1 MLDVQCSDFWLLP
14 SNNPQP
20 STLNRAET
28 ARFSFHDLAIYG
40 EKTLKQTGFMSVL
53 SSMHSRRA
61 FTLIEL
67 LVVIAII
74 GILAALLLPVLGRAK
89 QRAYMATDLNNTK
102 QIMLA
107 AQMYAADAGDFLPRP
122 GWQIPYSCWAYGM
135 PFSYAPGAGAGPA
148 DYDANYPNQL
158 AAVKTG
164 QLYPY
169 LKSPDVLM
177 CPGDRVDAQFY
188 ERQMYISSY
197 IWNGALSSYNTTNSQ
212 THKLS
217 QFKPTAILQWESDE
231 TRPISFND
239 GGNLPNEGFT
249 QRHGG
254 NRDSDPTQAPRS
266 QVTVGMFDGS
276 ARRMPARE
284 LYQLAG
290 GLAPGD
296 TEPPA
301 GMTDVPNDLW
311 CNPGDPRGGKS
322 IF

>member
-1 MLDVQCSDFWLLP
+1 V
-14 SNNPQP
+14 
-20 STLNRAET
+20 
-28 ARFSFHDLAIYG
+28 IYA
-40 EKTLKQTGFMSVL
+40 EKTLKRTNFVDVL
-53 SSMHSRRA
+53 LGMHSRRA

-74 GILAALLLPVLGRAK
+74 GILAAMLLPALAK
-89 QRAYMATDLNNTK
+89 ARERAYMATDLNNTK

-107 AQMYAADAGDFLPRP
+107 AQMYAADAEDFLPRP
-122 GWQIPYSCWAYGM
+122 GWQLSYSCWAYGM

-148 DYDANYPNQL
+148 DYEVDYPKQL
-158 AAVKTG
+158 DAVKTG

-169 LKSPDVLM
+169 LKSTDVLM
-177 CPGDRVDAQFY
+177 CPGDRVDADFY
-188 ERQMYISSY
+188 QRQMYISSY
-197 IWNGALSSYNTTNSQ
+197 IWNGAISSFDTSSTK
-212 THKLS
+212 TRKLG

-239 GGNLPNEGFT
+239 AGNLPNEGFT
-249 QRHGG
+249 RRHGG
-254 NRDSDPTQAPRS
+254 NRGDDPTQATQDARS
-266 QVTVGMFDGS
+266 RVTVGLFDGG
-276 ARRMPARE
+276 ARRMSARD

-311 CNPGDPRGGKS
+311 CNPADPRGGKS
-322 IF
+322 AF

>member
-1 MLDVQCSDFWLLP
+1 MD
-14 SNNPQP
+14 
-20 STLNRAET
+20 
-28 ARFSFHDLAIYG
+28 
-40 EKTLKQTGFMSVL
+40 VL

-61 FTLIEL
+61 FTLIEM

-74 GILAALLLPVLGRAK
+74 GILAALLLPALAKAK
-89 QRAYMATDLNNTK
+89 QRAYMVTDLNNTK
-102 QIMLA
+102 QIMLST
-107 AQMYAADAGDFLPRP
+107 QMYAGDAGDFLPRP
-122 GWQIPYSCWAYGM
+122 GWQIEYSCWAYGV
-135 PFSYAPGAGAGPA
+135 PFSYGPA
-148 DYDANYPNQL
+148 TGGGPGDYDANYPNQL

-169 LKSPDVLM
+169 LKSTDVLM
-177 CPGDRVDAQFY
+177 CPGDRVDALFY
-188 ERQMYISSY
+188 QRQMYISSY
-197 IWNGALSSYNTTNSQ
+197 VWNGAVSSYDILSFKTR
-212 THKLS
+212 KLG

-254 NRDSDPTQAPRS
+254 NREIDPTQNPRS

-276 ARRMPARE
+276 ARRMSTRE
-284 LYQLAG
+284 LYQLSG

-296 TEPPA
+296 TAPPP

-311 CNPGDPRGGKS
+311 CNPADPRGGKS
-322 IF
+322 TF